1 MAGSALRF
9 RRRGP
14 PASPPATPARPVAPR
29 RAFNPLAAGV
39 LLAVAALSLKNAWAA
54 DDAYITFRSVEQLLA
69 GHGPRWNPHERAQVF
84 THPLWFLLV
93 SVARALLRDMY
104 LAALATSLAFVLAT
118 VWRLRRFFVTE
129 AAWLLAVGALLSSK
143 AFVDYTVSGLE
154 SPLSTFLVATFLTL
168 LGSPAE
174 AADVPRKATRLTLAF
189 GLALTCRHDL
199 ATLLAAPW
207 AWWMFCHREAP
218 RAALLRATIVGLSPF
233 LAWTLFSVVYYGF
246 PFPNTAY
253 AKLAHGLPHGVM
265 WAQGIRY
272 FRDSLQLDP
281 LTLPVVCAGLV
292 AGASRRDAVGRSVA
306 AGIACNLLYVLYIGG
321 DFMSGRFFTAALVAS
336 LWPIGQLRLLAARAK
351 VAGASAAALL
361 VGYNLAN
368 PNVPCRRSFS
378 DASTIAILPS
388 SGIADEFRWY
398 YHGSSVLAWARA
410 APGEPFPQH
419 PFSSFGRRFAGSEM
433 GLTITPNIGYFAYF
447 ARLDQIVID
456 DFGIADPFVA
466 RLPIVG
472 RSLRPGHMIHEIP
485 SRYSAS
491 LRSGRNEITD
501 PAQRALYDDV
511 QLATRASLFSPERW
525 RAILRLNL
533 RPRPALAE
541 GSSPAPPALH

>member
-1 MAGSALRF
+1 
-9 RRRGP
+9 
-14 PASPPATPARPVAPR
+14 V
-29 RAFNPLAAGV
+29 
-39 LLAVAALSLKNAWAA
+39 KNAWAA
-54 DDAYITFRSVEQLLA
+54 DDAYITFRSVEQMLA
-69 GHGPRWNPHERAQVF
+69 GHGPRWNPHERAQAF

-93 SVARALLRDMY
+93 SAARALLRDMY

-118 VWRLRRFFVTE
+118 VWRVRRFFDTE
-129 AAWLLAVGALLSSK
+129 AAWLLAVGTLLSSK

-154 SPLSTFLVATFLTL
+154 SPLSTFLVAAFLVTL
-168 LGSPAE
+168 GTPCE
-174 AADVPRKATRLTLAF
+174 AAGVPRQARRLTLTF

-207 AWWMFCHREAP
+207 AWWMLRHRAAP
-218 RAALLRATIVGLSPF
+218 RAALLRAVLVGLSPI

-253 AKLAHGLPHGVM
+253 AKLGHGLPLRVM
-265 WAQGIRY
+265 WAQGVAY
-272 FRDSLQLDP
+272 FLDSLQVDP
-281 LTLPVVCAGLV
+281 LTLPVVAAGLV
-292 AGASRRDAVGRSVA
+292 AGASRRDAAGRAVA
-306 AGIACNLLYVLYIGG
+306 AGIACNLLYVLHIGG
-321 DFMSGRFFTAALVAS
+321 DFMSGRFFTSALVAA
-336 LWPIGQLRLLAARAK
+336 LWPLGRLQLTAARAK
-351 VAGASAAALL
+351 AATAAAAVLL

-368 PNVPCRRSFS
+368 PNVPSRRSFD
-378 DASTIAILPS
+378 DASAVAILPD

-419 PFSSFGRRFAGSEM
+419 PFSSFGRRFAESRA
-433 GLTITPNIGYFAYF
+433 GLTVTPNIGYFAYF

-466 RLPIVG
+466 RLPIAG
-472 RSLRPGHMIHEIP
+472 RSLRPGHMLHEIS

-511 QLATRASLFSPERW
+511 QLATRGPLFSLARW
-525 RAILRLNL
+525 RAIARLNL
-533 RPRPALAE
+533 RPRPASPA
-541 GSSPAPPALH
+541 GSSAPPPALH